1 MFTDAAIRLQPE
13 RAQAALS
20 RKIVLNMQGRGVLT
34 SSDFKDSGTK
44 CTLDWLIHVLLFF
57 LS

>member
-20 RKIVLNMQGRGVLT
+20 RKIVLNMQGWGVLT
-34 SSDFKDSGTK
+34 FSDVKGSGTK
-44 CTLDWLIHVLLFF
+44 CTLDWLTHVMFFF
-57 LS
+57 LN

>member
-1 MFTDAAIRLQPE
+1 MDAAIKFQPE

-20 RKIVLNMQGRGVLT
+20 RKIVLNMQGWGVLT
-34 SSDFKDSGTK
+34 FFDFKDSSTK

-57 LS
+57 FN